1 MTFVLWRR
9 STSSID
15 EEEPQLHEEM
25 HSPRIAAS
33 GPMSFSLLASVV
45 VAIYKTDLR
54 EEDEEE
60 KNKKYR

>member
-1 MTFVLWRR
+1 
-9 STSSID
+9 
-15 EEEPQLHEEM
+15 M